1 MRMRDYAV
9 LALQIPVALV
19 LAGYVY
25 WVLVIIPA
33 VIFGLFLKARL
44 RDSTTTGVFMLLGVL
59 LSLIITDYTGGFRQV
74 SLFASI
80 AGIPRGVAVPLIL
93 ILLFSFLLGM
103 LGSMLGSSFIFK
115 REKEEV
121 KSAQ

>member
-44 RDSTTTGVFMLLGVL
+44 RDSTTTGVFTLLGVL
-59 LSLIITDYTGGFRQV
+59 LSLIITYYTGGFRQV

-80 AGIPRGVAVPLIL
+80 AGIPGGVAVPLIL

>member
-1 MRMRDYAV
+1 MRMKDYAI
-9 LALQIPVALV
+9 LALQIPIALV

-44 RDSTTTGVFMLLGVL
+44 RDSATIGIFTLLGVL
-59 LSLIITDYTGGFRQV
+59 LSLIITDYPVGFRQV

-80 AGIPRGVAVPLIL
+80 AGIPGGVTVPLIL

-115 REKEEV
+115 EEKEVV
-121 KSAQ
+121 KNGQ